1 MTNLVQLFIGDR
13 EVEFSVPL
21 DVLYTYQVSELE
33 NPTVVKNSF
42 SKTITIEGTPTN
54 NQIFGHYWSVE
65 RLQDYS
71 TEGSGIYFNAS
82 RKIPFV
88 IYVDSIIYEQG
99 YAKLD
104 NVNTFDGHINYN
116 ITLYGGLGDFFY
128 KLKATDDG
136 QQKKLSDLNFGTDLD
151 FTINAAT
158 VMEAWVNLKGYDE
171 WANAVNSFLYPEIQ
185 KNDKWHTLNFMP
197 AYNGLPDNFNADK
210 VVIDTTDTYLITY
223 ATEEGKT
230 YTSKEGYIMG
240 ELSEELTEWEV
251 RDLRSYLQR
260 PCIRMK
266 KIIEACCNPE
276 NNGGY
281 NVELDSDFFNEDN
294 PYWEDTWLSLPM
306 ISNIEYKT
314 EEQIVED
321 SELIVGNFTDESAED
336 SYMYQDLHFNLGNFP
351 NQTVSSLRVECN
363 IRNTSYGRPYTS
375 FINFSDTT
383 YKYNYKGRC
392 CYGSLYVQLLAFNG
406 ETVIGASEAY
416 NLTSP
421 IRVGGHLY
429 YGDNSN
435 YEKPFEP
442 YGNNSI
448 YTALGSWQGGR
459 WCYEGTSTPYNFLFT
474 IYNLN
479 SPITSLKLCYY
490 WGYSKDK
497 KNLVGIN
504 KMFDKLYQVGKNYSI
519 QPTTTLMEQLEFVYV
534 STDLKAIMGDSMG
547 RTGTRITKELLLN
560 TESSPCDY
568 LLSYAKM
575 FGLYFRKDVENN
587 TIYIETRKTFYNR
600 SEIVDLSDYI
610 DKGKEISLKPLSF
623 DTKWYEFKQPSDKT
637 DFSERYMST
646 KGVDYGS
653 KIINTGYEFIADRKN
668 LLEGNIIKS
677 GIEGL
682 ERSRWF
688 STTGVFDKNY
698 RPFYNNM
705 TYNLYDGNNTLEMK
719 NDGSKTTFSFI
730 TITLNQNVFG
740 INENAGMKYYDVFP
754 KLQFHDNKN
763 SPSDGNNVLVFF
775 SGFKGIKN
783 GRITP
788 LHYNLSDDNKYQTI
802 FNDGEPCW
810 LITNAEIIDNRRIAY
825 VLDDIPCFERYK
837 TDEGS
842 TKVNYSL
849 DFGTAQ
855 ELYVPNYS
863 ITDTSNIYS
872 RYWDSYIKDLYDVN
886 TRILTCYVKVQGRP
900 NPEWLRRFYWFDN
913 ALWRLNNIIDW
924 NISSFDTTK
933 MEFVKVQDLKN
944 YTNIGIA
951 PLPTFKIL
959 YDTAQISASGGRV
972 VVNVSTSDG
981 GNWRVLNPL
990 NDNLNQDENYVVL
1003 SRSTGSGNGSF
1014 EVSVS
1019 SNNGESG
1026 RPIYLTVTNEIG
1038 QTAFVNLYQS
1048 STNETYF
1055 NVNPDNLII
1064 SGEETQTLVGFNWTN
1079 KKTNVDNYL
1088 DEGDVDV
1095 ASVEFNQGLAN
1106 AATIYFNPNTDK
1118 YVKSEKITFTSGVY
1132 SDVLGVDQ
1140 LPTILEFDKEGK
1152 TTFTLSFKY
1161 SKPNFTELPYWIN
1174 LIKISDYEYRC
1185 VAKPNYY
1192 EQPNEDHFK
1201 VNGVEVKVVQEKGD
1215 GLNNGDSYVNPNNFY
1230 IGKEGG
1236 SQFMLV
1242 NIPNDWRITNNVS
1255 WITLS
1260 QTNGMGNSIV
1270 SLTVKENT
1278 DVSRSTTI
1286 IVTDTKKGIQFPVT
1300 VYQEGSIT
1308 NPTFNIN
1315 PSSTTVS
1322 KEGGVVRA
1330 TFTYTDRGS
1339 DYLSVN
1345 TELSTGNVIWNGVDG
1360 YMDITVPF
1368 NDTVEQRTF
1377 EVIFTNQLGNFIFTI
1392 VQEKGDSTL
1401 STSEKSVAVS
1411 FEGGV
1416 VYNNI
1421 ISNTS
1426 WTVINDADWFT
1437 ISPLSGNGNQTIEIT
1452 VQPNTVQTDRESVV
1466 NLFTVDNKTASFK
1479 VSQRQFIP
1487 QLTVTPSSLTFDADG
1502 GSQTIKI
1509 ISNTDWNIIL

>member
-88 IYVDSIIYEQG
+88 IYVNSVIYEQG

-104 NVNTFDGHINYN
+104 DVKNNDGHISYN

-136 QQKKLSDLNFGTDLD
+136 QQKKLSDLEFDVDID
-151 FTINAAT
+151 FTANAAT
-158 VMEAWVNLKGYDE
+158 VYEAWVNLKGYNE
-171 WANAVNSFLYPEIQ
+171 WANEVNTFLYPEI
-185 KNDKWHTLNFMP
+185 KENEKWHTINFMP
-197 AYNGLPDNFNADK
+197 AYNGLPDDFDSKK
-210 VVIDTTDTYLITY
+210 VIIDTTDAYLITY
-223 ATEEGKT
+223 QVEDNKS
-230 YTSKEGYIMG
+230 YTSKDGYIIG
-240 ELSEELTEWEV
+240 EMTEEMTEWEM

-266 KIIEACCNPE
+266 EIIKACCKQE

-306 ISNIEYKT
+306 ITNIEYKT

-321 SELIVGNFTDESAED
+321 SELISGDFLDTSVED
-336 SYMYQDLHFNLGNFP
+336 SYMYQDIHFNLGNFP
-351 NQTVSSLRVECN
+351 NQIVSSIRVDCN

-375 FINFSDTT
+375 FINFTNT
-383 YKYNYKGRC
+383 NYTHNYKGRC

-406 ETVIGASEAY
+406 DTVIGASEAY

-421 IRVGGHLY
+421 IRVGGKLF
-429 YGDNSN
+429 YGENSS
-435 YEKPFEP
+435 YAKPFEP
-442 YGNNSI
+442 YGDKYI
-448 YTALGSWQGGR
+448 YTAFGWWQNGR
-459 WCYEGTSTPYNFLFT
+459 WCRENSTTPYNFDFN

-479 SPITSLKLCYY
+479 SPITALRLVYY
-490 WGYSKDK
+490 WGYSNDK

-504 KMFDKLYQVGKNYSI
+504 KMFDKTHQVGKNYSI
-519 QPTTTLMEQLEFVYV
+519 QPTTTEMRQLEFVYV
-534 STDLKAIMGDSMG
+534 SSTLQAIMGESMG
-547 RTGTRITKELLLN
+547 RTGTKVTKELLLN

-575 FGLYFRKDVENN
+575 FGLYFRKDVETN
-587 TIYIETRKTFYNR
+587 TIFIETRKTFYNK
-600 SEIVDLSDYI
+600 SGVVDLTDFI
-610 DKGKEISLKPLSF
+610 DKNKEITLKPLTF
-623 DTKWYEFKQPSDKT
+623 ETKWYEFKQDSDKT
-637 DFSERYMST
+637 DFSERYKST
-646 KGVDYGS
+646 RGVDYGC
-653 KIINTGYEFIADRKN
+653 KIIDTGYEFIADRKN
-668 LLEGNIIKS
+668 LLESNVIKS

-682 ERSRWF
+682 MKSKWF
-688 STTGVFDKNY
+688 TTTGVFDKNY
-698 RPFYNNM
+698 KPFYNGM
-705 TYNLYDGNNTLEMK
+705 KYKLYNGNDTIELV
-719 NDGSKTTFSFI
+719 NDGSKSTFLFI
-730 TITLNQNVFG
+730 TVTINQIATG
-740 INENAGMKYYDVFP
+740 INEEAGMKYYDLFP
-754 KLQFHDNKN
+754 KLQFQDNKRGVT
-763 SPSDGNNVLVFF
+763 DGNNVLVFF
-775 SGFKGIKN
+775 SGFKSVRDN
-783 GRITP
+783 RISE
-788 LHYNLSDDNKYQTI
+788 LHYNLSDDNKFQTLL
-802 FNDGEPCW
+802 NDGTPCW
-810 LITNAEIIDNRRIAY
+810 LITKAEIIDNRRIAY
-825 VLDDIPCFERYK
+825 VLDDIPVFERYK
-837 TDEGS
+837 TDNGS

-849 DFGTAQ
+849 DFGTPQ

-863 ITDTSNIYS
+863 ITDSSNIYS
-872 RYWDSYIKDLYDVN
+872 QYWKTYIEDMYDVN
-886 TRILTCYVKVQGRP
+886 TRILNCYVKVQGRP

-913 ALWRLNNIIDW
+913 ALWRLNSIIDW
-924 NISSFDTTK
+924 NISDFATTK
-933 MEFVKVQDLKN
+933 MEFVKVQDLQN
-944 YTNIGIA
+944 YTNVSIA
-951 PLPTFKIL
+951 PLPTFNIE
-959 YDTAQISASGGRV
+959 YNGNMIPTTGGKV
-972 VVNVSTSDG
+972 VVNVYTDS
-981 GNWRVLNPL
+981 NEEWRILNP
-990 NDNLNQDENYVVL
+990 NSDIVTNI
-1003 SRSTGSGNGSF
+1003 TTGNGSGKF
-1014 EVSVS
+1014 EITIN
-1019 SNNGESG
+1019 SNNEDTG
-1026 RPIYLTVTNEIG
+1026 RDIHLTVTNSRG
-1038 QTAFVNLYQS
+1038 QTASVNLYQTS
-1048 STNETYF
+1048 VNETYF
-1055 NVNPDNLII
+1055 NVSPDNVII
-1064 SGEETQTLVGFNWTN
+1064 GGQEEQTVVGFNWTN
-1079 KKTNVDNYL
+1079 KNYNTVDNYL
-1088 DEGDVDV
+1088 DEGDIDV
-1095 ASVEFNQGLAN
+1095 VSVEFNEGLAN

-1152 TTFTLSFKY
+1152 TNFTLSFKY
-1161 SKPNFTELPYWIN
+1161 NKPNFTELPYWIN
-1174 LIKISDYEYRC
+1174 LLKVSDYEYKIM
-1185 VAKPNYY
+1185 AKPNYY
-1192 EQPNEDHFK
+1192 EQSNEDHFK

-1215 GLNNGDSYVNPNNFY
+1215 GINSGDSYVNPNNFY

-1236 SQFMLV
+1236 TQFLLV
-1242 NIPNDWRITNNVS
+1242 NISNDWRIENNVS

-1278 DVSRSTTI
+1278 DVSRSATI
-1286 IVTDTKKGIQFPVT
+1286 IVTDTKKGTQFPVT

-1308 NPTFNIN
+1308 NPTFNIS
-1315 PSSTTVS
+1315 PSSITVS

-1345 TELSTGNVIWNGVDG
+1345 TELSTGNVIWNGADG
-1360 YMDITVPF
+1360 YIDITVPF

-1377 EVIFTNQLGNFIFTI
+1377 EVLFTNQLGNFILTI

-1411 FEGGV
+1411 YEGGV

-1487 QLTVTPSSLTFDADG
+1487 QLTVTPSTLTFDADG
-1502 GSQTIKI
+1502 GSQTIRI
-1509 ISNTDWNIIL
+1509 NSNTDWNIIL